1 MIFTDMK
8 KLILKFTKYG
18 ILLSVFSTA
27 LLFTG
32 CVKEFDSVVDVR
44 QMDFKV
50 TYVGIVD
57 SFTFIPGDS
66 VIFIRLGLN
75 NPAGINKI
83 TAEIYSPDNK
93 RLQGSPVELFDD
105 GNSSI
110 GDFVKGDGVYSQKF
124 PFSQFFPNG
133 VYRIEYFSEDKYLNN
148 YKVAVKSL
156 NFNNGQSNI
165 PPVVSNLQAPDTA
178 FIGQQT
184 TVIKLTLDV
193 LDSNG
198 QNDIESVF
206 FNSFIPPNGNP
217 SSGNPFIMYDDGT
230 NGDDTAGDGKY
241 TVLVQLPATGVTK
254 GVYRWEFQARDRG
267 KKLSNVI
274 IHNIYIL

>member
-1 MIFTDMK
+1 MK

>member
-274 IHNIYIL
+274 IHNIHIL

>member
-254 GVYRWEFQARDRG
+254 GVYRWEFQARDGG

>member
-217 SSGNPFIMYDDGT
+217 SSGNPFIMYDDGS

-241 TVLVQLPATGVTK
+241 SVLVQLPATGVTK